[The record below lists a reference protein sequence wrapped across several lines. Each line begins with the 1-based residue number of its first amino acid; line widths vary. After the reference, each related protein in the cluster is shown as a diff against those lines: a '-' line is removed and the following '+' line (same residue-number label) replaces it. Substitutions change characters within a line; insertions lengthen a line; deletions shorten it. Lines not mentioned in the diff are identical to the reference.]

1 MRKTAWTPSIVSKEN
16 DRSVYLV
23 ADDFGKAGSACRRCD
38 EQMRDIPF
46 FLQEFTDH
54 MIVIATFSCRCPCA
68 WCDDDPSRIDRH
80 Q

>member
-1 MRKTAWTPSIVSKEN
+1 MRKTGWTPSIVSKEN

-46 FLQEFTDH
+46 FLQEFTDQY
-54 MIVIATFSCRCPCA
+54 
-68 WCDDDPSRIDRH
+68 DRYRDI
-80 Q
+80 QLPLPMRLV